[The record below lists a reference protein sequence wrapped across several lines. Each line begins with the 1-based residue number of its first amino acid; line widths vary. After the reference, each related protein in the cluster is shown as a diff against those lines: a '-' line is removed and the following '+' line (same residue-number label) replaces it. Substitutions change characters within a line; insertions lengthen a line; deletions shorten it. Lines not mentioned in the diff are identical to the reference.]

1 MNQNTYIA
9 LDLGSS
15 RITAMAAEVLDSGA
29 VKVLATE
36 WKAADDVYHG
46 IIEHTSGAAFKISE
60 LLKLLQ
66 NSAKIRDFRQVCVAL
81 NAKSMKLF
89 PSSTT
94 QFIGQGKIVT
104 DELLDEMKEECER
117 KNSDENNV
125 VFDVFP
131 VSFEIDGKT
140 INDPLG
146 QSGNQITG
154 NYHIVKGNARILQQL
169 KSCFIRN
176 QIQIEYAPL
185 SVEALSTVLTEE
197 EERQNGCAL
206 IDFGDSTTTLA
217 VYKNDVLQELLV
229 VPLGSK
235 NITYDIAELGIEES
249 NAERLKCLT
258 GVAMEKFVEKP
269 VYVQVSPASGTE
281 PVKISTLFLAQII
294 NARLDEMTEPI
305 FKVLEDLSYPLESG
319 IIITGGGARLKFI
332 KEFVEE
338 KTGLNVR
345 WGNHSDWLDEGTPD
359 YLVDSSFSQLIG
371 TVLLANENRRLH
383 PLESETATKKGQ
395 KNKKKITERIT
406 DGFLRFFDDETNWNK

>member
-15 RITAMAAEVLDSGA
+15 HITAMAAEVLDSGA

-36 WKAADDVYHG
+36 WKAADDIYHG

-94 QFIGQGKIVT
+94 RFIGQGKIVT

-117 KNSDENNV
+117 KNSDENNI
-125 VFDVFP
+125 VFDVIP

-140 INDPLG
+140 TNDSLG

-154 NYHIVKGNARILQQL
+154 NYHVVKGNARILQQL

-206 IDFGDSTTTLA
+206 IDFGASTTTLA

-269 VYVQVSPASGTE
+269 VYVQVSPASGGE

-332 KEFVEE
+332 KEFIEE

-345 WGNHSDWLDEGTPD
+345 WGNHSDWLVEGTPD

-383 PLESETATKKGQ
+383 PLKSETAPKKGL

>member
-15 RITAMAAEVLDSGA
+15 HITAMAAEVLDSGA

-36 WKAADDVYHG
+36 WKAADDIYHG

-94 QFIGQGKIVT
+94 RFIGQGKIVT

-117 KNSDENNV
+117 KNSDENNI
-125 VFDVFP
+125 VFDVIP

-140 INDPLG
+140 TNDPLG

-154 NYHIVKGNARILQQL
+154 NYHVVKGNARILQQL

-206 IDFGDSTTTLA
+206 IDFGASTTTLA

-249 NAERLKCLT
+249 NAERLKCL
-258 GVAMEKFVEKP
+258 
-269 VYVQVSPASGTE
+269 
-281 PVKISTLFLAQII
+281 
-294 NARLDEMTEPI
+294 
-305 FKVLEDLSYPLESG
+305 
-319 IIITGGGARLKFI
+319 
-332 KEFVEE
+332 
-338 KTGLNVR
+338 
-345 WGNHSDWLDEGTPD
+345 
-359 YLVDSSFSQLIG
+359 
-371 TVLLANENRRLH
+371 
-383 PLESETATKKGQ
+383 
-395 KNKKKITERIT
+395 
-406 DGFLRFFDDETNWNK
+406 

>member
-15 RITAMAAEVLDSGA
+15 HITAMAAEVLDSGA

-36 WKAADDVYHG
+36 WKAADDIYHG

-94 QFIGQGKIVT
+94 RFIGQGKIVT

-117 KNSDENNV
+117 KNSDENNI
-125 VFDVFP
+125 VFDVIP

-140 INDPLG
+140 TNNPLG

-154 NYHIVKGNARILQQL
+154 NYHVVKGNARILQQL

-206 IDFGDSTTTLA
+206 IDFGASTTTLA

-269 VYVQVSPASGTE
+269 VYVQVSPASGGE

-332 KEFVEE
+332 KEFIEE

-345 WGNHSDWLDEGTPD
+345 WGNHSDWLGEGTPD

-383 PLESETATKKGQ
+383 PLKSETAPKKGL